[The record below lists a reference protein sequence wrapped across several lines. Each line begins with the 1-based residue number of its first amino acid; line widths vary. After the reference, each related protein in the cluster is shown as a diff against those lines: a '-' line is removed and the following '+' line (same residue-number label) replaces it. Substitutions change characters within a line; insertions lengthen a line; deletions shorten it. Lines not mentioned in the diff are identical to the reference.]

1 MPKTTFNAFQQRTVS
16 SQAAK
21 FISTFKGF
29 DIPNFIPITNK
40 MILRMRKQFQDGEDK
55 VELDLIKRHHLKI
68 EPVTYNN
75 VPGLKIT
82 PENVIAGQG
91 AIVNIHGGGF
101 IMGTARDRN
110 GLLAA
115 TETHLPVYSVN
126 YTLSPEAAAP
136 IALEEAQNFYAGV
149 VNELGEQPVRVMG
162 SSAGSTI
169 AASMLVRAHAAGLKM
184 PQVAILF
191 CPALDISGDGDSTV
205 FDSRRD
211 AMSVHL
217 SMRLA
222 KTYIDK
228 KDPHDP
234 NLSPMYAEIGAWF
247 PATYMTTGTRDMM
260 ISNVLRFT
268 DKLKKANVPVG
279 STIKDGMWHGFTWE
293 ETLPEAIETRQD
305 AWQFM
310 AEHV

>member
-1 MPKTTFNAFQQRTVS
+1 
-16 SQAAK
+16 
-21 FISTFKGF
+21 
-29 DIPNFIPITNK
+29 
-40 MILRMRKQFQDGEDK
+40 MRKQFQDGEDK

-268 DKLKKANVPVG
+268 DKLKKRPTCRSAVQSKTVCGTALPGKKLYQKQLKHGKMLG
-279 STIKDGMWHGFTWE
+279 SSWLSTFNEVKICAR
-293 ETLPEAIETRQD
+293 ETKKKKSPDLRQY
-305 AWQFM
+305 Q
-310 AEHV
+310 